1 MDQKAI
7 FYQLLE
13 NHISGVGGKFQEKF
27 CVSQETYDQ
36 IKTVLGTGKGQKC
49 EYGSGFK
56 F

>member
-13 NHISGVGGKFQEKF
+13 NHISGVTGVGGKFQEKF

-36 IKTVLGTGKGQKC
+36 IKTVLGTGKG
-49 EYGSGFK
+49 
-56 F
+56 